1 MESIRNIVNNNSAL
15 ETTAPVT
22 ATNAVTSTMNLQQ
35 RIAQR
40 RHDWTFTLTDGP
52 VSSPGP
58 KAKYRRSRSW
68 STRIGVDAP
77 PNAERQT
84 PVLYSIAISKSKSNI
99 PPSPSPSFSSAIE
112 GAINDEYPL
121 NAEEYRICPD
131 TDSPRYKHESDV
143 GLWSGPR
150 SSPGP
155 RARYAQSRS
164 WSSRQSDS
172 GYSSG
177 EECVVGESDSE
188 DGYKDYMFV
197 PSADDTDS
205 ESGSDCS
212 KADDNIVM
220 AEASPLESSGNG
232 DIIIADAS
240 PISSSGDDDIIM
252 AEYDGEDED
261 ILMADYSGDGDI
273 SMSDYLVEDDIEM
286 ADISEDSDIEMA
298 EYDDEDLDV
307 VMADC
312 GEDSGSDSDSDISM
326 SDYVEEDDIKM
337 ADYSEYIHIEMADCI
352 KDTRTKV
359 FNYREVVETDSSSE
373 SGDSV
378 NDRFVVYTSEYED
391 DSEDLDPAMGYYSDG
406 DDSEDGGYHPG
417 PDIALVD
424 DNDATTVTT
433 WSLDGTTLV
442 WDSPN
447 GSDWSSSPALSDRP
461 EPDLISEYTVTHWV
475 NGVSERVTYVDFNYS
490 DIEYPDELPVVEL
503 RFPEDEKD
511 HYK

>member
-84 PVLYSIAISKSKSNI
+84 P
-99 PPSPSPSFSSAIE
+99 

-220 AEASPLESSGNG
+220 ADASSLESSRNG

-273 SMSDYLVEDDIEM
+273 SMSDYLVED
-286 ADISEDSDIEMA
+286 DIEMA

-359 FNYREVVETDSSSE
+359 FDYREVVETDSSSE
-373 SGDSV
+373 NGDSV

-406 DDSEDGGYHPG
+406 DDSSDGGYHPG
-417 PDIALVD
+417 PDIALVN

>member
-35 RIAQR
+35 RIAKR
-40 RHDWTFTLTDGP
+40 RHDWAFTLTDGP

-58 KAKYRRSRSW
+58 KAKYRRSRNW

-99 PPSPSPSFSSAIE
+99 PSSPPSSFSSAIE
-112 GAINDEYPL
+112 GVTNDEYPL

-143 GLWSGPR
+143 GLWSGPW

-155 RARYAQSRS
+155 RARYARSRS

-177 EECVVGESDSE
+177 GEECVVGESDSE
-188 DGYKDYMFV
+188 DGCKDYMFV
-197 PSADDTDS
+197 PSADDTES
-205 ESGSDCS
+205 ESGSDRS
-212 KADDNIVM
+212 KADDDIVM
-220 AEASPLESSGNG
+220 
-232 DIIIADAS
+232 ADAS

-273 SMSDYLVEDDIEM
+273 LMSDYLEENDIEM

-298 EYDDEDLDV
+298 EYDDEDVDV

-312 GEDSGSDSDSDISM
+312 GEDSGSGSDSDSDISM

-337 ADYSEYIHIEMADCI
+337 SDYSEDIDIEMADFVEDCDVDMIDCI
-352 KDTRTKV
+352 NDTRTKV
-359 FNYREVVETDSSSE
+359 FDYREVVETDSSSE

-391 DSEDLDPAMGYYSDG
+391 DSEDLDPAVGYYSDG
-406 DDSEDGGYHPG
+406 DDSSDGGYYPG
-417 PDIALVD
+417 PDFALVD
-424 DNDATTVTT
+424 DNDAITVTT

-475 NGVSERVTYVDFNYS
+475 NGVSERMTYVDFDYS
-490 DIEYPDELPVVEL
+490 DIGYPDELPVVKL
-503 RFPEDEKD
+503 RLPEDEKD